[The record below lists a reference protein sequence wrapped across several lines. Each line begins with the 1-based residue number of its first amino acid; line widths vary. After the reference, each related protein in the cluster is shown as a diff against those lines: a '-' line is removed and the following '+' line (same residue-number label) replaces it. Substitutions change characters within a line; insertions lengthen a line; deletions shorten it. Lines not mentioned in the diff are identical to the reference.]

1 MSKVM
6 EFDPNGGLTAFMTM
20 MKKKIVMPASLMDVG
35 TQHNHYNSYASITQ
49 KIGVYTSLDY
59 AHIIDHLVKFW
70 HIDKLQELNDHG
82 KRAQDYLAGLAERY
96 YRLAERLQEP
106 EEVQLVWLKH

>member
-1 MSKVM
+1 
-6 EFDPNGGLTAFMTM
+6 

-35 TQHNHYNSYASITQ
+35 TQNNNYNSYASITQ

-70 HIDKLQELNDHG
+70 HIDKLQELNDQG
-82 KRAQDYLAGLAERY
+82 KRAQDYLSGLAERY

>member
-1 MSKVM
+1 
-6 EFDPNGGLTAFMTM
+6 MTM
-20 MKKKIVMPASLMDVG
+20 MKHKIVMPASLMDHG
-35 TQHNHYNSYASITQ
+35 TSQNNYNNYASITQ

-70 HIDKLQELNDHG
+70 NIDKLQELNDQG
-82 KRAQDYLAGLAERY
+82 KRAQDYLASLAERY